1 MPPAAGAGASLLIP
15 SIIGAGASV
24 GGSIISAKA
33 GGAKNVPTTPPN
45 PLFPWLNQSYQGSI
59 GSAGPAGLRGLQSM
73 AETGEPVAV
82 GDTFSTMLQAQ
93 QRLLSQGRAGLREQ
107 FGAQGLLGSSN
118 FRDAAV
124 DFESQQA
131 KDFSNILAQL
141 VLTSGENAAN
151 RKLQASSVLGDM
163 FSSAGT
169 AFTPS
174 STLVT
179 GSPSPVGAGLSSAG
193 SSLTTLALLR
203 AMKVI

>member
-1 MPPAAGAGASLLIP
+1 MPPAAAGASMLIP

-24 GGSIISAKA
+24 AGGVLSAKS

-45 PLFPWLNQSYQGSI
+45 ALFPWLNQSYQGSL
-59 GSAGPAGLRGLQSM
+59 GSAGPTGVRGLESM
-73 AETGEPVAV
+73 AMTGEPVSV
-82 GDTFSTMLQAQ
+82 GDTFSTMLEAQ
-93 QRLLSQGRAGLREQ
+93 QRLLKQGRAGLREQ
-107 FGAQGLLGSSN
+107 FAGQGLMGSSS

-151 RKLQASSVLGDM
+151 RKLQASTVLGDM

-179 GSPSPVGAGLSSAG
+179 GTPSAAGAGLSSGG